1 MDKVR
6 ECLKSGILCMLAEVV
21 GMDVLTV
28 KNLSVSFFRTEGE
41 IEALKNVSFTLR
53 EGEILAVMG
62 KTGCGK
68 SVLCKSIL
76 KLLPDIAKIKTGHI
90 YIRGE
95 EITGYSEKQMQGLR
109 GRFFSMVFQ
118 NPMTALNPCMSVGE
132 QIGEMVRLRRPE
144 FSGRER
150 KKRVAEL
157 MELVGLDHAGERA
170 RQYPFQLSGGMA
182 QRCVIAI
189 ALAAEPAVLFADE
202 ATTALDATVQAQ
214 ILELLLKLR
223 ERTGMSIVLVTHNP
237 GVAARTADRVALMRD
252 GELYR
257 IGDVE
262 EIFDGSTP
270 N

>member
-1 MDKVR
+1 
-6 ECLKSGILCMLAEVV
+6 MLAEVV

-132 QIGEMVRLRRPE
+132 QIGEMVRLRRVFRE
-144 FSGRER
+144 GEEEAGCGADGACGSGSRGR
-150 KKRVAEL
+150 AGKTVPLPAFRGHGAE
-157 MELVGLDHAGERA
+157 VCDRHS
-170 RQYPFQLSGGMA
+170 SGGG
-182 QRCVIAI
+182 
-189 ALAAEPAVLFADE
+189 
-202 ATTALDATVQAQ
+202 
-214 ILELLLKLR
+214 
-223 ERTGMSIVLVTHNP
+223 TGSSVC
-237 GVAARTADRVALMRD
+237 G
-252 GELYR
+252 
-257 IGDVE
+257 
-262 EIFDGSTP
+262 
-270 N
+270 